1 MSSLP
6 ISPSELF
13 TLLDDHNLIILDA
26 SLPKPKGK
34 AEDNPLASIQIPNA
48 RFFDIEHKFSDQKS
62 DLPHTMVSA
71 EVFEREARA
80 LGINSSSR
88 IVVYDNLGVYS
99 APRAWWMFKSMGH
112 EDVQVLNGGLPEWVS
127 GRLPTEAKIYR
138 TIPKGDFIAQPKS
151 GFFRAQG
158 EMLSNFDSKVEVVL
172 DARSAGR
179 FAGTEPEPRAGL
191 RGGHIPDSKSLPFT
205 EVLDGNTL
213 KDEPE
218 LRAIFDALNP
228 SKQPTIF
235 SCGSGLTAC
244 IILLAA
250 EVAGR
255 KNLSVYDGSW
265 SEWGLPGDWPLETGL
280 N

>member
-1 MSSLP
+1 MSSLL

-13 TLLDDHNLIILDA
+13 TLLDDPNLIILDA
-26 SLPKPKGK
+26 SLPKPKAK
-34 AEDNPLASIQIPNA
+34 AEDNPLASIQILNA

-62 DLPHTMVSA
+62 DLPHMMVSA
-71 EVFEREARA
+71 EVFEREARE
-80 LGINSSSR
+80 LGISNASR

-112 EDVQVLNGGLPEWVS
+112 EDVQVLNGGLPEWVQS
-127 GRLPTEAKIYR
+127 GYPTETKTEQRI
-138 TIPKGDFIAQPKS
+138 TPGDFIANPQL
-151 GFFRAQG
+151 GFFRSQEEVLAN
-158 EMLSNFDSKVEVVL
+158 LDSRKELIL
-172 DARSAGR
+172 DARSSGR
-179 FAGTEPEPRAGL
+179 FTGTEPEPREGL
-191 RGGHIPDSKSLPFT
+191 RGGHIPDSKSLPFI
-205 EVLDGNTL
+205 EVIHGNVL
-213 KDEPE
+213 KDEAE
-218 LRAIFDALNP
+218 LNDIFDELNP

-250 EVAGR
+250 EVVGR

-265 SEWGLPGDWPLETGL
+265 SEWGLPGDCPVKTGL